1 MSLALYV
8 PACQSF
14 HNILSFLPYSVGGF
28 FQSVHVSGPVS
39 SLSRLFSWIQLRP
52 AWDLSPF
59 RFCVLLKRQ
68 TNEEF
73 TIIRMQK
80 NKHQKLIVSHGGRGQ
95 TAHICFQFSVS
106 FIKRKLNDIY
116 NDLPPRVA
124 LDFDGS
130 FLFTHNAAVHV
141 RCNAFSCFPPC
152 GWIMIINGA
161 VGGVCRVLF
170 IKTLVIF
177 ICCPWLDPPSTPGLW
192 WHDGFLHEIQ
202 ISVGRNA
209 WSRVMFLSN
218 YNDVSVW
225 PLITVQ
231 PSAYGSSDDM
241 MLNASYSM
249 KDTQQTENITFR
261 VCRWQTVI
269 MKRIHVGF
277 MHFWWM
283 VIQFLT
289 EFLIE

>member
-1 MSLALYV
+1 MFLGLYLVWVVCFPESSSV
-8 PACQSF
+8 P
-14 HNILSFLPYSVGGF
+14 
-28 FQSVHVSGPVS
+28 SGTCLHFAFV
-39 SLSRLFSWIQLRP
+39 SRLN
-52 AWDLSPF
+52 A
-59 RFCVLLKRQ
+59 RQ
-68 TNEEF
+68 MKWVRHNTNA
-73 TIIRMQK
+73 RK
-80 NKHQKLIVSHGGRGQ
+80 NTHQKQIVSHGGRGQ
-95 TAHICFQFSVS
+95 TAHICFQFSIS
-106 FIKRKLNDIY
+106 FIKRKSNDIY
-116 NDLPPRVA
+116 INLPPWVA
-124 LDFDGS
+124 LDFVCS
-130 FLFTHNAAVHV
+130 FLLPTMQLYVLSCCS
-141 RCNAFSCFPPC
+141 RCSAFSCFPPC

-261 VCRWQTVI
+261 VCQRQMDEHEEDSCW
-269 MKRIHVGF
+269 
-277 MHFWWM
+277 
-283 VIQFLT
+283 FLT
-289 EFLIE
+289 FLMNVYTFFNKRYWLNGSKNVQWLTKWN